1 MAVYERETRVRAPF
15 EEVWAFH
22 ADPAGLEALTPGW
35 MGLRVESVVGPDGE
49 PDPEELVVGSRISMS
64 VEPLDAGIGESW
76 ISEITARENDG
87 DNAYFRDVMEGG
99 PFETWEHTHLFY
111 RDGPDTILRDRLV
124 YRTPVGALDP
134 FAKVGF
140 EGMFRQRHKRT
151 RELLER

>member
-15 EEVWAFH
+15 EKVWEFH
-22 ADPAGLEALTPGW
+22 SDPAGLEALTPDW
-35 MGLRVESVVGPDGE
+35 MGLRVESVTGPDGE
-49 PDPEELVVGSRISMS
+49 PDPESLVVGSRISMA
-64 VEPLDAGIGESW
+64 VEPFNAGVGESW
-76 ISEITARENDG
+76 ISEIVAREHDG
-87 DNAYFRDVMEGG
+87 DNAYFRDVMEDG

-124 YRTPVGALDP
+124 YRTPVGTLDP

-151 RELLER
+151 RKLLED